1 MDPKFHG
8 NSFCTCIKYYLV
20 TIYIF
25 VVSFGFFQVLPEYL
39 SKWTTDKVRSEGVRV
54 LPNTSIKSASID
66 PETNK
71 LILTMSDNQVI
82 SADHAIVAVGIEA
95 ETSLAKESNLEIDSN
110 LGGFKV
116 NEELEARYMHN

>member
-1 MDPKFHG
+1 
-8 NSFCTCIKYYLV
+8 
-20 TIYIF
+20 
-25 VVSFGFFQVLPEYL
+25 L

-71 LILTMSDNQVI
+71 LILTTSDNQVI

-116 NEELEARYMHN
+116 NEELEARYIHI